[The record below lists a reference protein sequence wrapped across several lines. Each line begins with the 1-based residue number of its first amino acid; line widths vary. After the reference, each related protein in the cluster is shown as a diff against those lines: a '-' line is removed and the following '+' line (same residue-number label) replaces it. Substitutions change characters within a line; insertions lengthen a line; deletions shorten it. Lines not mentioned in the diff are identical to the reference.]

1 MAELELPDAQ
11 RRALGEAALAWV
23 LEYFNAS
30 SAGPVYPT
38 VGARELA
45 ALADEP
51 LPKRPQAPARVLDE
65 FAALAA
71 LGRKNGHP
79 RMFGYVQS
87 SGNFAGTI
95 GDFLAAA
102 LNQNVT
108 SWRSAPSATTI
119 ELQVI
124 KWIKTLIGCEAFTG
138 GLLLGGGSA
147 ANLAALA
154 AALRASTSADINRHG
169 VVMLPGRPVIYASER
184 VHMSIAKGAALLG
197 LGQEAVR
204 MVPCAADGRI
214 DLPALRSFISDD
226 RAAGRHLVCVVAN
239 AGDVNTGAVDP
250 IEALA
255 DLCEREG
262 LWLHVDG
269 AYGGFA
275 AAVPSVASLFAG
287 MSRADSVTLDPHKW
301 LFAPLDAGCLLVR
314 DETHLRRAF
323 SHGASYI
330 DVVADQEMSDFAFW
344 DVSPELSRRF
354 RALKLWFALKCHGA
368 DEFVSVIAG
377 NIALAQ
383 ELASL
388 IDGTDDLE
396 RLAPVPLS
404 IVCFRYVPREMVG
417 DTAALNQ
424 FNRRLMVELQREGD
438 VYLSNA
444 MVGDAFVLRACIVNH
459 RTARADLS
467 RVIEGVRRC
476 AARV

>member
-1 MAELELPDAQ
+1 MAPLELSDAQ
-11 RRALGEAALAWV
+11 RRAFGEAALTWV
-23 LEYFNAS
+23 LQYFNAS

-38 VGARELA
+38 IGARELA
-45 ALADEP
+45 TLVDEP
-51 LPKRPQAPARVLDE
+51 LPQSAQDPAQVLAQ
-65 FAALAA
+65 FAELAA
-71 LGRKNGHP
+71 LGRNNGHP

-87 SGNFAGTI
+87 SGNFAGAI

-124 KWIKTLIGCEAFTG
+124 TWIKTLIGCDAFSG

-154 AALRASTSADINRHG
+154 TALRASTTADINRHG
-169 VVMLPGRPVIYASER
+169 VAALPGPPAIYASER
-184 VHMSIAKGAALLG
+184 VHMSIVKAAALLG
-197 LGQEAVR
+197 IGQAAVR
-204 MVPCAADGRI
+204 TVACGTDGRI
-214 DLPALRSFISDD
+214 DVPTLRTFISED

-250 IEALA
+250 IDELA
-255 DLCEREG
+255 DLCEKER

-275 AAVPSVASLFAG
+275 AAVLSVAPAFAG
-287 MSRADSVTLDPHKW
+287 MARAHSVALDPHKW
-301 LFAPLDAGCLLVR
+301 MFAPLDAGCLLVR
-314 DETHLRRAF
+314 NEMHLRRAF

-368 DEFVSVIAG
+368 DEFVAVIAR

-383 ELASL
+383 ELATV
-388 IDGTDDLE
+388 IDDNEDFE

-424 FNRRLMVELQREGD
+424 FNRRLMIELQREGD

-444 MVGDAFVLRACIVNH
+444 TIRDAFALRACIVNH
-459 RTARADLS
+459 RTTQSDIS
-467 RVIEGVRRC
+467 RIIDAVRRC
-476 AARV
+476 AARL